1 MKEMLKKFKNNFK
14 KYFDYLMTVNFG
26 ELFINVLILLCIIL
40 LSTFVFIPVGLIES
54 LIRDFIIL
62 FVALPTLVL
71 SIYSWIFNLISTI
84 LTLLVFIYLF
94 NKRFDDIEAFKKQL
108 KEKPQVNE
116 GNNAKKT
123 SEEELELPKT
133 KETK

>member
-1 MKEMLKKFKNNFK
+1 
-14 KYFDYLMTVNFG
+14 MTVNFG

>member
-1 MKEMLKKFKNNFK
+1 MKEMLNKFKTNFK

-26 ELFINVLILLCIIL
+26 ELFINVLILLCILL

-62 FVALPTLVL
+62 FVTLPTIVL
-71 SIYSWIFNLISTI
+71 SIYSWIFNLISTV
-84 LTLLVFIYLF
+84 LTFLAFIYLF

-108 KEKPQVNE
+108 KEKPQVKEEND
-116 GNNAKKT
+116 AKT